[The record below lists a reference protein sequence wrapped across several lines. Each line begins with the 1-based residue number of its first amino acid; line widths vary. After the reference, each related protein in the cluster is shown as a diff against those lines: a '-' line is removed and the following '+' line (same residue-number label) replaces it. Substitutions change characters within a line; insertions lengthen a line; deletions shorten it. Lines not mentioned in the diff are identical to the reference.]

1 MIYVYVMVSTSDAH
15 GRHLNNVI
23 ERRRDKLKR
32 GFRQQLR
39 RYTPIRNH
47 IESAQREAE
56 ALAKEHVGIIR
67 AQVAKGKAVYK
78 NPVVVQYQDKLVVM
92 DSLLANHPDRQAI
105 LDHLHSIVTGKAV
118 IQPSDETKAFMR
130 HYITR
135 FKRPFCRSRHYE
147 MKITPLTVNDLP
159 LQGQYAIR
167 RFAQVGIQRAPLA
180 GRSEQLNA
188 IMAFHINKKSVWDFN
203 TSAYDA
209 GVTFQATHVDKVAT
223 FIDFKYE
230 IKSSRSLLDVIS
242 RPHLI
247 RYYYAKAMG
256 MPETWGQVS
265 HCGVYI
271 NPRISNIAELMYN
284 QNVEPQVIRDFAKH
298 RYKKYRSLRDIL
310 QGI

>member
-1 MIYVYVMVSTSDAH
+1 MLYVYVMVSRADAS
-15 GRHLNNVI
+15 GRHMDNVI

-32 GFRQQLR
+32 VFQQRLR

-47 IESAQREAE
+47 IESTQREAE
-56 ALAKEHVGIIR
+56 ALAKQHANIIR
-67 AQVAKGKAVYK
+67 AQIGKGKTVFK

-118 IQPSDETKAFMR
+118 IQPSDETQAFMR

-147 MKITPLTVNDLP
+147 MKVTPLTVNDLP
-159 LQGQYAIR
+159 LHGQYAIR
-167 RFAQVGIQRAPLA
+167 RFAQVSVQRSPPV

-188 IMAFHINKKSVWDFN
+188 IMAFHVNKKAVWEFN
-203 TSAYDA
+203 TSSYDA
-209 GVTFQATHVDKVAT
+209 GVTFQATHIDKVAT

-230 IKSSRSLLDVIS
+230 IKSARSLIDVIS

-271 NPRISNIAELMYN
+271 NPRISAIAEIMYN
-284 QNVEPQVIRDFAKH
+284 QNAEPSVVRDFAKH
-298 RYKKYRSLRDIL
+298 RYKKYRTVRDIL